1 MAHLRDFYT
10 RTMDDPKYLGDR
22 VEISDDL
29 ESTIQQVKM
38 TLFTKKGEVLGEP
51 DFGLDLNKYLFE
63 YDLDPMSLSHEAT
76 SQVNKYV
83 AEARK
88 RQITVNPSLYPDDR
102 ANRDILVLLID
113 IPELKNSIAMFYD

>member
-10 RTMDDPKYLGDR
+10 RTNDDPRYLDDK
-22 VEISDDL
+22 VEVSDDL

-38 TLFTKKGEVLGEP
+38 TLFTKRGEVLGEP

-63 YDLDPMSLSHEAT
+63 YDIDPMSLSHEAT

-88 RQITVNPSLYPDDR
+88 RQITVNPSLYPDDKS
-102 ANRDILVLLID
+102 NRDILVLLID

>member
-1 MAHLRDFYT
+1 MAYLRDFYT

-22 VEISDDL
+22 VEVSDDL

-51 DFGLDLNKYLFE
+51 DFGIDLNKYLFE
-63 YDLDPMSLSHEAT
+63 YDIDPMSLSHEAT

-88 RQITVNPSLYPDDR
+88 RQITVNPSLYPDDKS
-102 ANRDILVLLID
+102 NRDILVLLID

>member
-1 MAHLRDFYT
+1 MAQLRDFYT
-10 RTMDDPKYLGDR
+10 RTDEDPKYLNDK
-22 VEISDDL
+22 VEVSDDL

-51 DFGLDLNKYLFE
+51 DFGIDLNKYLFE
-63 YDLDPMSLSHEAT
+63 YDIDPMSLSHEAT

-88 RQITVNPSLYPDDR
+88 RQVTVNPSLYPDDKS
-102 ANRDILVLLID
+102 NRDILVLLID

>member
-1 MAHLRDFYT
+1 MAQLRDFYT
-10 RTMDDPKYLGDR
+10 RTDDDPKYLNDK
-22 VEISDDL
+22 VEVSDDL

-51 DFGLDLNKYLFE
+51 DFGIDLNKYLFE
-63 YDLDPMSLSHEAT
+63 YDIDPMSLSNEAT

-88 RQITVNPSLYPDDR
+88 RQITVNPSLYPDDKS
-102 ANRDILVLLID
+102 NRDILVLLID

>member
-1 MAHLRDFYT
+1 MAYLRDFYT
-10 RTMDDPKYLGDR
+10 RTNEDPRYLDDK
-22 VEISDDL
+22 VEVSDDL
-29 ESTIQQVKM
+29 ESTIQQIKM

-51 DFGLDLNKYLFE
+51 DFGIDLNKYLFE
-63 YDLDPMSLSHEAT
+63 YDIDPMSLSHEAT

-88 RQITVNPSLYPDDR
+88 RQVTVNPSLYPDDKS
-102 ANRDILVLLID
+102 NRDILVLLID

>member
-10 RTMDDPKYLGDR
+10 RTIEDPKYLDDK
-22 VEISDDL
+22 VEVSDDL
-29 ESTIQQVKM
+29 ESTIQQIKM

-51 DFGLDLNKYLFE
+51 DFGIDLNKYLFE
-63 YDLDPMSLSHEAT
+63 YDIDPMSLSHEAT

-88 RQITVNPSLYPDDR
+88 RQVTVNPSLYPDDKS
-102 ANRDILVLLID
+102 NRDILVLLID

>member
-1 MAHLRDFYT
+1 MAYLRDFYT
-10 RTMDDPKYLGDR
+10 RTLDDPKYLGDR
-22 VEISDDL
+22 VEVSDDL

-51 DFGLDLNKYLFE
+51 DFGIDLNKYLFE
-63 YDLDPMSLSHEAT
+63 YDIDPMSLSHEAT

-88 RQITVNPSLYPDDR
+88 RQITVNPSLYPDDKS
-102 ANRDILVLLID
+102 NRDILVLLID